1 MLMLIESVLHAA
13 EAYLQGKTVRDLVV
27 GISLLA
33 VELED
38 GQVGVSYVLRED
50 LKAGCSIF
58 PFGRQ
63 VIGRPAAEIAG
74 WARSGRDDLQRGIG
88 MAVLTAASR
97 SQALPDCQ
105 TTERPFGVRVQPD
118 DVVGMIGYIAPVAKQ
133 LGPRAK
139 ELYVFDRGI
148 SLSGGARGQVVPM
161 EEQPRLL
168 PQCDVVVLSGTTMIN
183 GSIDGLLE
191 LCAGAREIVMIGAST
206 PMFPAAFL
214 GTNVTV
220 LAGSWWK
227 AEHKADIF
235 RGISLACG
243 ISELGAFAIKKT
255 VPVA

>member
-1 MLMLIESVLHAA
+1 MLMIESVLRAA
-13 EAYLQGKTVRDLVV
+13 EAYLQGKKVRDLVV

-33 VELED
+33 VELDD

-50 LKAGCSIF
+50 LPAGCSIF
-58 PFGRQ
+58 PFGRR
-63 VIGRPAAEIAG
+63 VIGRPAGEIAA

-97 SQALPDCQ
+97 SQPLTDCQ
-105 TTERPFGVRVQPD
+105 TVDRPFGVLVQPD
-118 DVVGMIGYIAPVAKQ
+118 DVVGMIGLIAPVAKQ

-139 ELYVFDRGI
+139 QLYVLDRGI
-148 SLSGGARGQVVPM
+148 SLSGDARGQVVPM
-161 EEQPRLL
+161 EEQSRLL

-183 GSIDGLLE
+183 GSIDSLLE
-191 LCAGAREIVMIGAST
+191 LCSGAREIVMIGAST
-206 PMFPAAFL
+206 PMFPAAFQ

-227 AEHKADIF
+227 AERKADIF
-235 RGISLACG
+235 RSISLACG
-243 ISELGAFAIKKT
+243 ISELGAYAIKKT